1 MKKQSDKSGQV
12 NLNET
17 LKKLASI
24 VSWFENQSELDV
36 EKGLEYV
43 KEGALLIKSS
53 RERLSE
59 IEKVLLAHNTGLK
72 DLYEKIK
79 PLLMPPP
86 VAPKRKMGFHT

>member
-1 MKKQSDKSGQV
+1 MKTKSSQV

-17 LKKLASI
+17 IKKLKEI
-24 VSWFENQSELDV
+24 VSWFEDQSEPDV

-59 IEKVLLAHNTGLK
+59 IENEFKEIKKVIQK
-72 DLYEKIK
+72 SE
-79 PLLMPPP
+79 
-86 VAPKRKMGFHT
+86 